1 MAPPGGAAPS
11 SSAAGAGLRVRGREA
26 GARPAAGLAGGSGG
40 EGGGRRGSLMPRRK
54 ESRF

>member
-40 EGGGRRGSLMPRRK
+40 EGGKK
-54 ESRF
+54 ERFFDAA